1 MLRVCGKHLVDGG
14 LHYPRRASHRL
25 VVGEGQLA
33 GDEVAVVEP
42 AQRQREQRQRV
53 PAFGGVVEQLID
65 QIGSD
70 VQLVTRLAGPLG
82 RSGDNRPELVV
93 RHGLQVVEDF
103 RGQLGQ
109 LWRLLHHLVA
119 VGADGARHDES
130 QSLPIGIRLSQFSD
144 QPQECRR
151 LCSGVGGE

>member
-1 MLRVCGKHLVDGG
+1 MFRVGGKHLVDGG
-14 LHYPRRASHRL
+14 LHHPGRAPHRL
-25 VVGEGQLA
+25 VVGQGQLA
-33 GDEVAVVEP
+33 GAEVAVVEA
-42 AQRQREQRQRV
+42 AQDQREQRQGV

-70 VQLVTRLAGPLG
+70 VQPLTRLAGPLG

-109 LWRLLHHLVA
+109 LWRLLHHLIA
-119 VGADGARHDES
+119 VGADGARHDQS
-130 QSLPIGIRLSQFSD
+130 QSVPVGIRLSQFSD
-144 QPQECRR
+144 QPQERGR
-151 LCSGVGGE
+151 LCSGVGRE